1 MRVLLSCNR
10 GYIGAVMAPRLLARG
25 HEVIGL
31 DAGLYEACS
40 FGEEPV
46 DIPTIVK
53 DVRDVQSADLVD
65 IDAVVHL
72 ANLSNDQLGDLSPEL
87 TYRINH
93 HGSVR
98 LAELAKSVGV
108 QRFLYSSSC
117 SVYGDS
123 GQDIVD
129 ERSALA
135 PMSTYAESK
144 LRAERD
150 ILPLADESFSPTF
163 LRSATACGMSP
174 RLRFDLVLNNLMA
187 WALTTGLVYLKS
199 DGSAWRPIVHVQD
212 ICSAFVAVLESP
224 RELVH
229 GEVFNVGRTDENYR
243 VRDLAAIVAQTVPD
257 SRIEF
262 AVGTSPDKRSYRVNC
277 EKIVR
282 TLNSYQPAW
291 TSKAT
296 ARELLEGYKKFGLE
310 PEEFEGPRYHRVA
323 HIRKLMREGVLDKT
337 LRRVILSDKAG

>member
-1 MRVLLSCNR
+1 
-10 GYIGAVMAPRLLARG
+10 
-25 HEVIGL
+25 
-31 DAGLYEACS
+31 
-40 FGEEPV
+40 
-46 DIPTIVK
+46 
-53 DVRDVQSADLVD
+53 
-65 IDAVVHL
+65 
-72 ANLSNDQLGDLSPEL
+72 
-87 TYRINH
+87 
-93 HGSVR
+93 
-98 LAELAKSVGV
+98 
-108 QRFLYSSSC
+108 
-117 SVYGDS
+117 
-123 GQDIVD
+123 
-129 ERSALA
+129 
-135 PMSTYAESK
+135 
-144 LRAERD
+144 
-150 ILPLADESFSPTF
+150 
-163 LRSATACGMSP
+163 MSP

-212 ICSAFVAVLESP
+212 ICSAFVAVLEAP

-229 GEVFNVGRTDENYR
+229 GEVFNVGRTGENYR
-243 VRDLAAIVAQTVPD
+243 VRDLAQIVAQTVPD

-262 AVGTSPDKRSYRVNC
+262 AAGASPDKRSYRVNC

-310 PEEFEGPRYHRVA
+310 LEEFEGPRYHRVA